1 MRWLRKTLASI
12 SAFHVSIYTWMHAYA
27 NMYTCEQCTLKKKKK
42 DENFKLGEL
51 KINLKLIIL
60 II

>member
-1 MRWLRKTLASI
+1 MIEEDTSINLCLPREHIHMNACICKHVHMRAMHTL
-12 SAFHVSIYTWMHAYA
+12 
-27 NMYTCEQCTLKKKKK
+27 KKKK